1 MSRSPASR
9 DDPGFPWLGENRSF
23 EFPAPETADP
33 FGVLCSGGNLS
44 PGMLLSAYRQ
54 GIFPWFND
62 DDPILWWSPD
72 PRFILSPEA
81 LHVSR
86 TMRRVFRSGRFE
98 LSVDRDFRA
107 VIEACAARSR
117 PGQRGTWITRD
128 MIEAYVRLHELGW
141 AHSSE
146 ARLGGELVGGC
157 YGISIGDAFFGESMF
172 SNADDASKAAFLALA
187 LVLRED
193 GISLID
199 SQVRT
204 DHVASLGGEEI
215 PRDAYLERLRRAL
228 ESPPRKGSWAARWPD
243 FPRSAAMERILSGG
257 LP

>member
-9 DDPGFPWLGENRSF
+9 DDPGFPWLGEAGSF
-23 EFPAPETADP
+23 EFPEPSLADP

-44 PGMLLSAYRQ
+44 PGMVLSAYRQ
-54 GIFPWFND
+54 GVFPWFND

-72 PRFILSPEA
+72 PRFVLVPWE

-98 LSVDRDFRA
+98 LSADRAFRA
-107 VIEACAARSR
+107 VIESCAARER
-117 PGQRGTWITRD
+117 PGQNGTWITGD

-141 AHSSE
+141 AHSVE
-146 ARLGGELVGGC
+146 TWLDGELVGGC

-172 SNADDASKAAFLALA
+172 SRADDASKAAFIALT

-193 GISLID
+193 GIALID

-204 DHVASLGGEEI
+204 EHVASLGGREV
-215 PRDAYLERLRRAL
+215 PRNEYLERLRSAL
-228 ESPPRKGSWAARWPD
+228 KAPTRKGSWADRWPD
-243 FPRSAAMERILSGG
+243 FPHSAAMDRILSGG

>member
-1 MSRSPASR
+1 VSRKPASR
-9 DDPGFPWLGENRSF
+9 EDPGFPWLGEESSF
-23 EFPAPETADP
+23 SFPDPSTADP

-72 PRFILSPEA
+72 PRFVLVPDE

-107 VIEACAARSR
+107 VIEACAARER
-117 PGQRGTWITRD
+117 PGQNGTWITRD
-128 MIEAYVRLHELGW
+128 MIEAYVRLHALGW
-141 AHSSE
+141 AHSAE
-146 ARLGGELVGGC
+146 ARLDGVLVGGC

-172 SNADDASKAAFLALA
+172 SRADDASKAAFLALA
-187 LVLRED
+187 LLLRED
-193 GISLID
+193 GIALID

-204 DHVASLGGEEI
+204 DHVASLGGREI
-215 PRDAYLERLRRAL
+215 PRDDYLERLRSAL
-228 ESPPRKGSWAARWPD
+228 GARSRKGSWAERWPG
-243 FPRSAAMERILSGG
+243 FPHSAAMERVLAGG